1 MVKKIKKTIDK
12 LKNLCYNKDTV
23 KKERGNKTMM
33 KLFKRNKKAT
43 TKRTT
48 TSTDPLAEAK
58 ALRDE
63 ARRQYHKDT
72 MTMLYMPS
80 YKY

>member
-1 MVKKIKKTIDK
+1 
-12 LKNLCYNKDTV
+12 
-23 KKERGNKTMM
+23 MM

-43 TKRTT
+43 TKKTVRN
-48 TSTDPLAEAK
+48 TDPLAEAK

-63 ARRQYHKDT
+63 ARRQYHRDT
-72 MTMLYMPS
+72 MTMLYKPS

>member
-1 MVKKIKKTIDK
+1 
-12 LKNLCYNKDTV
+12 
-23 KKERGNKTMM
+23 MM

-43 TKRTT
+43 TTKRTMR
-48 TSTDPLAEAK
+48 STDSLAEAK

-63 ARRQYHKDT
+63 TRRQYHRDS
-72 MTMLYMPS
+72 MSMLYMPS

>member
-1 MVKKIKKTIDK
+1 
-12 LKNLCYNKDTV
+12 
-23 KKERGNKTMM
+23 MM

-43 TKRTT
+43 TKRVVRN
-48 TSTDPLAEAK
+48 TDPLAEAK
-58 ALRDE
+58 AIRDE

>member
-1 MVKKIKKTIDK
+1 
-12 LKNLCYNKDTV
+12 
-23 KKERGNKTMM
+23 MM
-33 KLFKRNKKAT
+33 KLFKRSKKTT
-43 TKRTT
+43 TKRTMR
-48 TSTDPLAEAK
+48 STDPLAEAK

-63 ARRQYHKDT
+63 ARRQYHRET